1 MAGVHVGELPE
12 GTKRCIVCGEPINLV
27 ARKCIHCD
35 SLQNAVQ
42 QRLGFSTNLL
52 SLSVALVSVL
62 GVVVPILIES
72 ATRDNSRLV
81 FSLQHATDTELFV
94 IVTNQ
99 GREPGTVATASLRLK
114 DGRSVQLRSSERT
127 PVEVI
132 DPKKSILLRF
142 HKFIIDGRRVAPEVP
157 FDVPGDQACLLSFD
171 TTSFQGERTAPT
183 IERSC
188 STLAPFVKLSGA
200 LPEGTG

>member
-1 MAGVHVGELPE
+1 MAGVHIGELPK
-12 GTKRCIVCGEPINLV
+12 GTKRCVICGEPINLA

-42 QRLGFSTNLL
+42 QRLGLSTNVL

-62 GVVVPILIES
+62 GVVVPILVES
-72 ATRDNSRLV
+72 ATRDDSRLV
-81 FSLQHATDTELFV
+81 FSLQHVTDTELFV

-99 GREPGTVATASLRLK
+99 GKEAGTVATASLRLK
-114 DGRSVQLRSSERT
+114 DGKNVELRSSERS

-132 DPKKSILLRF
+132 EPKKSILLRF

-157 FDVPGDQACLLSFD
+157 FDVPADQTCILSFD
-171 TTSFQGERTAPT
+171 ATSFQGDRTAPL
-183 IERSC
+183 IERPC
-188 STLAPFVKLSGA
+188 TAFAPFVKLTA
-200 LPEGTG
+200 APPKAP